1 MLIFT
6 ETAKSKITEILA
18 QKGQSGFAVRLAI
31 RGRSADSFLYDFR
44 SVEETASLPDD
55 TVMDMGTFKVLIDP
69 ISATFLEGATVDFS
83 TADGGGFK
91 IDNPNPVWT
100 DPIAQAVARVI
111 ADRINPGIAL
121 HGGYI
126 MLVDV
131 QDGVAY
137 VLMSGGCQGCGMAR
151 MTLQE
156 GVSRIIREAVPEI
169 KEVVDLTEH
178 AAGTNP
184 YYPRGQQE

>member
-1 MLIFT
+1 MLTFT
-6 ETAKSKITEILA
+6 ETAKNKITEILA

-55 TVMDMGTFKVLIDP
+55 TVMDMGTFKVLVDP

-131 QDGVAY
+131 QDGIAY

-156 GVSRIIREAVPEI
+156 GVSWIIREAVPEI

>member
-1 MLIFT
+1 MLTFT
-6 ETAKSKITEILA
+6 QTAKSKIAEILA

-55 TVMDMGTFKVLIDP
+55 TVMDMGAFKVLVDP

-83 TADGGGFK
+83 PADGGGFK

-184 YYPRGQQE
+184 YYPRDQQE

>member
-1 MLIFT
+1 MLTFT
-6 ETAKSKITEILA
+6 ETAKSKVSEILA
-18 QKGQSGFAVRLAI
+18 QKGQGGFAVRLAI
-31 RGRSADSFLYDFR
+31 RGRTADSFLYDFR
-44 SVEETASLPDD
+44 SVEETAGLPDD
-55 TVMDMGTFKVLIDP
+55 TVLDMGAFKVLVDP
-69 ISATFLEGATVDFS
+69 ISATFLQGAVVDFS
-83 TADGGGFK
+83 ATDGGGFK

-111 ADRINPGIAL
+111 TDRINPGIAL

-178 AAGTNP
+178 AAGANP